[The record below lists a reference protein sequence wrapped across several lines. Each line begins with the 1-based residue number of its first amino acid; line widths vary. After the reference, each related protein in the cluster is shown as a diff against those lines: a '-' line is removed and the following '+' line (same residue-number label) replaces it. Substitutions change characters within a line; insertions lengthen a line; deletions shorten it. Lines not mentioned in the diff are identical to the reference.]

1 MGVPSYST
9 TAGSNSTIAGINI
22 AEGWA
27 PSSVNNALRA
37 FMADVRKMYDDGAGK
52 NVAGG
57 SANALTV
64 TTASSWSALAD
75 GIIVAFRAASN
86 NSSTTVTLAVDG
98 LSAKNCYRQDATA
111 LQVGD
116 IVSGGVYLAAYSSL
130 ANASAGGWLILNP
143 ALPVTALLDATLVAL
158 AAYNTNGLLTQT
170 AADTFTGRTV
180 TAGTGISVSN
190 GNGVSGNPTITA
202 VAFTGDSGSGGV
214 LGAVPAPAAGD
225 AAAVK
230 YLKADGTWAT
240 VSGYT
245 APSSS
250 TWPVGSYSIMYNNSG
265 SGVNNGSTTA
275 GSGLKTSP
283 ANSSGALQGTGGAQT
298 GTWQNITGATVGAG
312 TFGVFVRTV

>member
-98 LSAKNCYRQDATA
+98 LTAKNVYRQDGTA

-116 IVSGGVYLAAYSSL
+116 IVAGGIYIAAYSSL
-130 ANASAGGWLILNP
+130 ANSSAGGWLILNP
-143 ALPVTALLDATLVAL
+143 PALATALDATLVAL

-170 AADTFTGRTV
+170 AADTFVGRTL
-180 TAGTGISVSN
+180 TGTSNQISVTN
-190 GNGVSGNPTITA
+190 GDGVSGNPTI
-202 VAFTGDSGSGGV
+202 
-214 LGAVPAPAAGD
+214 
-225 AAAVK
+225 AAVVASQAEAEAGSDTTK
-230 YLKADGTWAT
+230 MM
-240 VSGYT
+240 T
-245 APSSS
+245 AQRVAQAIAALASAGWTPPTSSS
-250 TWPVGSYSIMYNNSG
+250 LPLGTVAMMQMTGGS
-265 SGVNNGSTTA
+265 VNNNSTTA
-275 GSGLKTSP
+275 GSNLKTAI
-283 ANSSGALQGTGGAQT
+283 ANTSGVVTVSGASTQS
-298 GTWQNITGATVGAG
+298 GTWTNISGSTVGSGA
-312 TFGVFVRTV
+312 FGLFVRTA